1 MNYGH
6 LERIPVTLTVKSP
19 LYIGSGEKL
28 TAMEYILDDRNTV
41 YVPSIPAM
49 IDAFSNAWQR
59 GLSDDFLRFI
69 MAPGKSKKLGDFI
82 RQRRLPLNPLPK
94 WVCYTV
100 QAQRDIRGMNTF
112 LTFIKNPDGQAYIPG
127 SSIKGALRTALI
139 ALKMD
144 DRTRKGLWEDLHDP
158 KKDRRMPDLERTLRM
173 LTCSVD
179 DSGRPMNNAVNDLLR
194 AIEISDSAALPVD
207 ALTVCCRHW
216 LSENGEERQSRS
228 PIYMECLRPGI
239 QTRFYLTVDHSLWP
253 EGVDAVA
260 ILRQALSEWDAL
272 CHRAHQDYFQ
282 HFLGDLGLFDGA
294 PIVLGGGAGF
304 HRKSLIYKTSDY
316 PEQAAQ
322 LAHEVLRRQFTQRNG
337 RCTYRPPQGAK
348 TAPYLFKAARFEG
361 AYYPLGVCV
370 LQL

>member
-6 LERIPVTLTVKSP
+6 LERIPVTLTVRSP

-49 IDAFSNAWQR
+49 LDAFSNAWQR

-82 RQRRLPLNPLPK
+82 RQRRISLNPLPK
-94 WVCYTV
+94 WVRYTV

-139 ALKMD
+139 AARINDADKVALDRELRNNPTACWADGIEQVLRILPLKRD
-144 DRTRKGLWEDLHDP
+144 QQDQVDRK
-158 KKDRRMPDLERTLRM
+158 
-173 LTCSVD
+173 
-179 DSGRPMNNAVNDLLR
+179 NAVNDLMK
-194 AIEISDSAALPVD
+194 AIEISDSAPFPD
-207 ALTVCCRHW
+207 GALTVCCRHW
-216 LSENGEERQSRS
+216 LSIDGEDTQSRS

-239 QTRFYLTVDHSLWP
+239 QTRFYLTVDHFLWP
-253 EGVDAVA
+253 EGMDAVA
-260 ILRQALSEWDAL
+260 ILLPALTEWDAL
-272 CHRAHQDYFQ
+272 CHRAYQDYFQ
-282 HFLGDLGLFDGA
+282 RSLADTGPMEGT
-294 PIVLGGGAGF
+294 PIVLGGGTGF
-304 HRKSLIYKTSDY
+304 HRKSLVYKTSDY

-322 LAHEVLRRQFTQRNG
+322 LAHDILRRKFARSG
-337 RCTYRPPQGAK
+337 TYKPHGEA
-348 TAPYLFKAARFEG
+348 TAPYKFKAACFEG
-361 AYYPLGVCV
+361 KIWPMGVCE